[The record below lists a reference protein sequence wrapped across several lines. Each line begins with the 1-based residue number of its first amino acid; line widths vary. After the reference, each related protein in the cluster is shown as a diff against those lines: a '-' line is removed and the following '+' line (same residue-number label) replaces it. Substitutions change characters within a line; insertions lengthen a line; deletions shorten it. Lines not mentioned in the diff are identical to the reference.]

1 MLVKLLCLRSVWSLV
16 VCLLVLVIVCG
27 VPTARLC
34 AVEDDNNKDMRV
46 NHR

>member
-1 MLVKLLCLRSVWSLV
+1 MYH
-16 VCLLVLVIVCG
+16 VCLSVLVIVCG

-34 AVEDDNNKDMRV
+34 AVWVENNKDMRV